1 MMPTRILIE
10 KERIRVSKPGCDAYS
25 NNLEDLVISENMG
38 IMPVYITDSCYLTG
52 RDARFW
58 VSFPKPIVNLPY
70 VIMTSNDG
78 IAAGRH
84 TYGFETS
91 QDGGAYRGGTIRNF
105 DGRSRTISYTILRGF

>member
-1 MMPTRILIE
+1 MPTRILIE
-10 KERIRVSKPGCDAYS
+10 KEHIRVSKPGRDAYS
-25 NNLEDLVISENMG
+25 NNVEDLVISESMG
-38 IMPVYITDSCYLTG
+38 IMPVYITGSCYLTG

-58 VSFPKPIVNLPY
+58 VSFPKPIVNMPY

-78 IAAGRH
+78 IGAGRY

-105 DGRSRTISYTILRGF
+105 DGNSRTIWYTILRGF